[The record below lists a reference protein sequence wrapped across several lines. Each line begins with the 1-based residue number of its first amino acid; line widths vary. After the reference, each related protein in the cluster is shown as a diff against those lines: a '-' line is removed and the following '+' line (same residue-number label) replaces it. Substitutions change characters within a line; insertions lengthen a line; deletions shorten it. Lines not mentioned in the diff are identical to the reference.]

1 MSTYIIAPTGADI
14 MHFGKGHDDNPPGR
28 GSGRYP
34 WGSGKDP
41 KASAR
46 RKRVADELFT
56 ANVKGGKDKPNIS
69 RAEQSLRESK
79 KITDSVSNIVKR
91 YGYTNEDLS
100 NMTNQELQSAITRMN
115 LENQYINLTS
125 SKPQNT
131 ANKIADAL
139 DTVGDVLAIG
149 TSAAVLVSVI
159 KHLKSI

>member
-1 MSTYIIAPTGADI
+1 
-14 MHFGKGHDDNPPGR
+14 
-28 GSGRYP
+28 
-34 WGSGKDP
+34 
-41 KASAR
+41 
-46 RKRVADELFT
+46 
-56 ANVKGGKDKPNIS
+56 
-69 RAEQSLRESK
+69 
-79 KITDSVSNIVKR
+79 
-91 YGYTNEDLS
+91 
-100 NMTNQELQSAITRMN
+100 MN